1 MDGPL
6 CCFLFSSFHCG
17 QFPLLCLPTR
27 RERDTLWAW
36 LSLGMKFLP
45 LPVKTRQVASSGQ
58 IKEDRWGWC
67 MPPQLIEWD
76 LAPVLWL
83 LAPIVVCAT
92 DTVQV
97 DWNPTL
103 EPQCYPRE
111 ASGDREKPVLPLDGT
126 FLGPS
131 WHMPYKVR
139 LHNDRRSSGVS
150 HA

>member
-1 MDGPL
+1 MPSNQEEKG
-6 CCFLFSSFHCG
+6 H
-17 QFPLLCLPTR
+17 
-27 RERDTLWAW
+27 
-36 LSLGMKFLP
+36 SLGMALLGDEVLAFACEDQAGGL
-45 LPVKTRQVASSGQ
+45 LRADQGGPVGLVHA
-58 IKEDRWGWC
+58 
-67 MPPQLIEWD
+67 PQPIEWD

-103 EPQCYPRE
+103 ELQCYPRE